1 MVLLGTFD
9 VSHVLLNNMY
19 GSYIKTIAV
28 LLIHIFGIIQHLNM
42 YVQALSV
49 QVRTEY
55 APNIPF
61 YLGLLSP

>member
-1 MVLLGTFD
+1 
-9 VSHVLLNNMY
+9 
-19 GSYIKTIAV
+19 
-28 LLIHIFGIIQHLNM
+28 M

>member
-1 MVLLGTFD
+1 
-9 VSHVLLNNMY
+9 
-19 GSYIKTIAV
+19 
-28 LLIHIFGIIQHLNM
+28 M

-61 YLGLLSP
+61 YLGLLSPSTAILLSSHVLFVK